1 MAIRR
6 IKKKLRYKKERVLL
20 SDTLPYELPLMF
32 SNRGFYR
39 FLVKNG
45 IEIDEEDTLK
55 WSKTMPDGAFALL
68 KLLMGLGDDVKK
80 KDGQKKKSGNVFLN
94 KSDEFEEIDGIDKID

>member
-45 IEIDEEDTLK
+45 IEIDETET
-55 WSKTMPDGAFALL
+55 KT
-68 KLLMGLGDDVKK
+68 KT
-80 KDGQKKKSGNVFLN
+80 KDA
-94 KSDEFEEIDGIDKID
+94 DEERKRRI